1 MHHGTCVTH
10 VPWWMSGS
18 LTPGGRENVPG
29 IPGACATRNFTY
41 LARDPWPVKCGMKLI
56 ISSQTSTAA
65 TWESISN
72 LIPHFMIGTITYPCL
87 APDWLWTG
95 FTSKLKQWHHIT
107 VITSQNTDNDC
118 FFNYFLYVMAKQR
131 NIEVLH
137 YCPFVRRS
145 ISIVAEQVLLCS
157 GSIYLHGT
165 ILIPASIINHIPS
178 KVCDEST
185 YPLSNFNC
193 RNVEVREWISNFIP
207 HFTRHM
213 IIYPFWDLSYPIC
226 KNGWLEAMTCD
237 TKTHT
242 IYCTFGTAWFITSPI
257 NWQFVRAIAKDMKC
271 FNSVWRGLV
280 CVTGQCSKYNV
291 GGNWSVIS
299 SHILWWVWLLIHSGI
314 TVNPC

>member
-1 MHHGTCVTH
+1 
-10 VPWWMSGS
+10 
-18 LTPGGRENVPG
+18 
-29 IPGACATRNFTY
+29 
-41 LARDPWPVKCGMKLI
+41 MKLI

-165 ILIPASIINHIPS
+165 ILIPASISNHIPS

-193 RNVEVREWISNFIP
+193 RNSPGTKMGTWKCLRVQGF
-207 HFTRHM
+207 M
-213 IIYPFWDLSYPIC
+213 IDPDSIGVLKEIKLGSHD
-226 KNGWLEAMTCD
+226 
-237 TKTHT
+237 
-242 IYCTFGTAWFITSPI
+242 
-257 NWQFVRAIAKDMKC
+257 
-271 FNSVWRGLV
+271 
-280 CVTGQCSKYNV
+280 
-291 GGNWSVIS
+291 GN
-299 SHILWWVWLLIHSGI
+299 LGELFLFA
-314 TVNPC
+314 